1 MKTATPVCVL
11 HNEVPSDAG
20 PDEQDV
26 LIQAAEITATLEQ
39 LGYAVFRLEAGLD
52 FQSVLSKIQEQST
65 KIVFNLVESLAGSDA
80 LIHLFPGLF
89 ENERIPF
96 TGSSSAALFLTSN
109 KLIAKRLMSCAGIPT
124 PDCIDLSLPNPA
136 AFAPG
141 TYIVKSATE
150 HASIGLEADCVI
162 ELNSAQDALLA
173 REKFSRRFRSRSF
186 FAEAFIPGREFNL
199 SILSGPQGPEV
210 LSPAEII
217 FTNFGH
223 NPAIVGY
230 SAKWNED
237 APEYGNT
244 QRSFDFSSQDREL
257 LKELRSTA
265 LACWRE
271 FSLSGYARVDFRVDA
286 HNRVW
291 VLEINANPCLASDA
305 GFMAAA
311 ARSGYE
317 PGTVIER
324 IVRASMVV

>member
-1 MKTATPVCVL
+1 MKPSTPVCVL
-11 HNEVPSDAG
+11 HNEVPSVAG

-26 LIQAAEITATLEQ
+26 LIQAAEISAALEQ

-52 FQSVLSKIQEQST
+52 FQSVLSELRRRSSA
-65 KIVFNLVESLAGSDA
+65 IVFNLVESLAGSDA
-80 LIHLFPGLF
+80 LIHLYPGLF
-89 ENERIPF
+89 ETSGIPF

-124 PDCIDLSLPNPA
+124 PDCIDLSLPNPSS
-136 AFAPG
+136 FAPG

-162 ELNSAQDALLA
+162 ELSSAQDALSA
-173 REKFSRRFRSRSF
+173 REKFSQRFRSRTF

-199 SILSGPQGPEV
+199 SIISGPHGPEV

-244 QRSFDFSSQDREL
+244 QRSFDFSEQDREL
-257 LKELRSTA
+257 LEALSTTA

-286 HNRVW
+286 NNRVW
-291 VLEINANPCLASDA
+291 VLEINANPCLAGDA
-305 GFMAAA
+305 GFMASA
-311 ARSGYE
+311 ARSGYGPE
-317 PGTVIER
+317 TVIDR
-324 IVRASMVV
+324 IMHAAMLS